1 MHSDRIHSKIKI
13 GVQKTIIAIL
23 QINKGQMDGRALFFC
38 EFNLVFRKSGQNSSS
53 ERLTFSVEFSVS
65 FVWRL
70 LETSHICADS
80 FQWLQLIFK
89 LGKLNSLQT
98 FQKSAL
104 SVLTDILL
112 YFTTE
117 FSVQLLRNNY
127 LFISVFQNFKV
138 KDDKC
143 LFNQQC
149 C

>member
-80 FQWLQLIFK
+80 FQRLQLIFK

-98 FQKSAL
+98 FQKSAQFYIIFL
-104 SVLTDILL
+104 VNLIFIFRFVSP
-112 YFTTE
+112 YFLAVFLFFF
-117 FSVQLLRNNY
+117 FSEAVM
-127 LFISVFQNFKV
+127 
-138 KDDKC
+138 DC
-143 LFNQQC
+143 GW
-149 C
+149 